1 MVRSKKFEETK
12 KANMIQ
18 DLTKNAAD
26 AYSRILTR
34 YPLMERTDDAKAR
47 LQALHQPVPRP
58 TKQAIA
64 LNKREEDSRRETP
77 MYKQVLRNFSK
88 RPDTEQ
94 ASKVG
99 NPTLVDPPMTSATE
113 VVQQTTRAMMG
124 TRTGGDKNSVAIET
138 VGNGAPPPSQ
148 AAPRSDVPASESAGT
163 QPENSATRPADSANE
178 LKPNVPADSNE
189 LKPNTPADSNE
200 LKPNVSDGAGTALP
214 PPQQMNEIQPG
225 QSDQP
230 VDAQAGDKSRDTA
243 SSSSQQKDDD
253 ETISS
258 SKKKKKKGLKK
269 IVPF

>member
-1 MVRSKKFEETK
+1 
-12 KANMIQ
+12 
-18 DLTKNAAD
+18 
-26 AYSRILTR
+26 
-34 YPLMERTDDAKAR
+34 
-47 LQALHQPVPRP
+47 
-58 TKQAIA
+58 
-64 LNKREEDSRRETP
+64 
-77 MYKQVLRNFSK
+77 
-88 RPDTEQ
+88 
-94 ASKVG
+94 
-99 NPTLVDPPMTSATE
+99 MTSATE